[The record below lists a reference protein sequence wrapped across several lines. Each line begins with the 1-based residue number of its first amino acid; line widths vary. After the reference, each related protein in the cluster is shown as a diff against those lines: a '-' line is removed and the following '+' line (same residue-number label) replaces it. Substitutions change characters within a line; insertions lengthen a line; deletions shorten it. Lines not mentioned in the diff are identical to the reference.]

1 MHRLR
6 VVIVDDSR
14 LARSELKT
22 LLAAHADVEI
32 VGEAEDVDVAVRIC
46 EASRPDLLLLDI
58 QLPQGSGFDVLDALL
73 SPPEVVF
80 CTAYDQHALRAFE
93 ANAIDYLLKP
103 VEPERLN
110 KALQKARLSIARQD
124 AGTSDPL
131 TIVPLRADD
140 PVFLRDG
147 ERCWFV
153 PTGEISHIEAD
164 GNYAVVFFRGQ
175 KAMLNRSL
183 AALESRLDPA
193 LFFRASRSALINLRQ
208 IVRIEPSVADG
219 YTLTLKSGAEIDVS
233 RRQARAFREQL
244 AL

>member
-1 MHRLR
+1 MRPLR

-22 LLAAHADVEI
+22 LLAAHADVQV
-32 VGEAEDVDVAVRIC
+32 VGEADDVAAAIASC
-46 EASRPDLLLLDI
+46 ETHCPDLLLLDI
-58 QLPQGSGFDVLDALL
+58 QLPQGSGFEVLDALL

-93 ANAIDYLLKP
+93 TSALDYLLKP

-110 KALQKARLSIARQD
+110 KALQKARNAVALKDEPRRNALPV
-124 AGTSDPL
+124 A
-131 TIVPLRADD
+131 PLRAED

-147 ERCWFV
+147 EHCWFV

-164 GNYAVVFFRGQ
+164 GNYALVFFRGQ
-175 KAMLNRSL
+175 KAMLTRSL
-183 AALESRLDPA
+183 STLEARLDPA
-193 LFFRASRSALINLRQ
+193 LFFRASRAALVNLRH
-208 IVRIEPSVADG
+208 IARIEPSVADG
-219 YTLTLKSGAEIDVS
+219 YTLTLKSGAEMDVS
-233 RRQARAFREQL
+233 RRQARAFRERL